1 MAEHTAGTE
10 PRPGTVILPEA
21 SWPEM
26 RPLPAESIIE
36 ARQHAVVALQRFVA
50 DEQLPQGWM
59 SVFPRLVI
67 PMAAWLLAEQ
77 RRLGRPLVM
86 AVGGSQGSGKTTLSR
101 ALRLVLHHCFAVPAC
116 ILSLDDFYLSR
127 PARLELADC
136 VHPLLA
142 TRGVPGTHEVEALV
156 DCVDALR
163 AASHDSR
170 TLLPRFDKRR
180 DDRAPAS
187 DCTAFQGRPG
197 VIFLEGWCLG
207 AQPVSESGL
216 KPPINQLEAE
226 HDPEG
231 RWRRYV
237 NEQLAGRYQDLFQ
250 RFDRSLFLQA
260 PSWNAVR
267 RWRLLQEAK
276 LIRNSND
283 SYRAHL
289 DEGDA
294 FDTFMAHYERITRRL
309 LESPPATDLRLALD
323 EQQRLATLTFNPT
336 ERYCLG

>member
-1 MAEHTAGTE
+1 MTEHTAGTE
-10 PRPGTVILPEA
+10 PQPATVILPEGG
-21 SWPEM
+21 WPEAC
-26 RPLPAESIIE
+26 PLPSGSIIE

-67 PMAAWLLAEQ
+67 PMAAWLLSEQ

-86 AVGGSQGSGKTTLSR
+86 AIGGSQGSGKTTFSR

-116 ILSLDDFYLSR
+116 VLSLDDFYLSR
-127 PARLELADC
+127 SSRLELANS

-142 TRGVPGTHEVEALV
+142 TRGVPGTHEIEALLE
-156 DCVDALR
+156 CVDALQ
-163 AASHDSR
+163 AASHDSQ
-170 TLLPRFDKRR
+170 TLLPRFDKSR
-180 DDRAPAS
+180 DDRAPTS
-187 DCTAFQGRPG
+187 ECTAFQGRPG

-207 AQPVSESGL
+207 AQPVSEGEL
-216 KPPINQLEAE
+216 ALPINQLEAE

-231 RWRRYV
+231 HWRRYV
-237 NEQLAGRYQDLFQ
+237 NEQLAGRYKHLFQ

-260 PSWNAVR
+260 PSWNAVK

-276 LIRNSND
+276 LIRNSSD

-309 LESPPATDLRLALD
+309 LDSPPATELRLALD
-323 EQQRLATLTFNPT
+323 EQQRLATLTFNST
-336 ERYCLG
+336 ERYRLG